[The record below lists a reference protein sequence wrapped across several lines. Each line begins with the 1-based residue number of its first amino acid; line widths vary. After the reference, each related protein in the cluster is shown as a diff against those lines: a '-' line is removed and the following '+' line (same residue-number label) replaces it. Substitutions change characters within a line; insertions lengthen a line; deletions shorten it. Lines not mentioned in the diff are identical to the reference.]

1 MKIYLL
7 IATCLLFSCYN
18 NNKKT
23 QPNIIVDTVFETI
36 LKEIHLA
43 EASFEINKTKNL
55 KHAKG
60 ELTNAYFNIYQK
72 HQISKKVFTDNLD
85 YHSRNPEKLEKIY
98 DNILEQ
104 LTREKAS
111 IDRK

>member
-1 MKIYLL
+1 MFL
-7 IATCLLFSCYN
+7 
-18 NNKKT
+18 
-23 QPNIIVDTVFETI
+23 
-36 LKEIHLA
+36 

-72 HQISKKVFTDNLD
+72 HKISKKAFADNLD
-85 YHSRNPEKLEKIY
+85 YYSRNPEKLEKIY
-98 DNILEQ
+98 NNILEQ
-104 LTREKAS
+104 LTSEKVN